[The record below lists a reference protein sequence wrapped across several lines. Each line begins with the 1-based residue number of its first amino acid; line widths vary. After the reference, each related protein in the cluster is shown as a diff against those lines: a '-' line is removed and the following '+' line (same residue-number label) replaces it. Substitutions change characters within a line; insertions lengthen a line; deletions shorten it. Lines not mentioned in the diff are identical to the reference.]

1 MMMEYKGY
9 YAKVEFDEE
18 SNIFHGEVI
27 NISDVVTF
35 EGTSVDELKEAF
47 QDSIDDYLDFC
58 AERGEDPVKPYSGR
72 FVVRTNPEL
81 HKSIAIEAKIEGKSI
96 NALVNEILSKSVRS
110 KAEGGVVGVAARGG
124 ISEKDLQCIEKLVN
138 ENEQ

>member
-1 MMMEYKGY
+1 MMEYKGY
-9 YAKVEFDEE
+9 YAKIEFDEE

-35 EGTSVDELKEAF
+35 EGTSVDELKQAF

-81 HKSIAIEAKIEGKSI
+81 HKSIAIEAKAEGKSL
-96 NALVNEILSKSVRS
+96 NALVNEILSESVKIKGNRF
-110 KAEGGVVGVAARGG
+110 AVGVVARCS
-124 ISEKDLQCIEKLVN
+124 ISERDKQYIEKLIK

>member
-1 MMMEYKGY
+1 MEYKGY
-9 YAKVEFDEE
+9 YARVEFDEE
-18 SNIFHGEVI
+18 SDIFHGEVI
-27 NISDVVTF
+27 NISDIVTF
-35 EGTSVDELKEAF
+35 EGTSVDELKQAF

-72 FVVRTNPEL
+72 FVVRINPEL
-81 HKSIAIEAKIEGKSI
+81 HKSIAIEAKAEGKSL

-110 KAEGGVVGVAARGG
+110 KDDRCAVGVTARGG
-124 ISEKDLQCIEKLVN
+124 ISEKDIQCIEKLVN